1 MALANLFAA
10 MACSLPAGAV
20 TASLPISPVAVSAF
34 LSYWSLATWTGMTGL
49 GRVLVPVA
57 PVFGLVWVTVLVPV
71 LEYQPCL
78 PADRLPVPG
87 SPVSGPGCP
96 ATACWR
102 TSSVGLTGIVT
113 VTVWE
118 PFSWF
123 SSLTLMRLFAY
134 VYS

>member
-78 PADRLPVPG
+78 PADRLPVSG

-102 TSSVGLTGIVT
+102 TLSVGLTGIVT
-113 VTVWE
+113 VTVCE
-118 PFSWF
+118 PFN
-123 SSLTLMRLFAY
+123 
-134 VYS
+134 